1 MDEDHEP
8 IPEIPLRMAPES
20 SKAKALVDGN
30 YGYSAAGDQHKLG
43 GKPDWIQGD
52 DTPKCRECGELM
64 GFYGQLDHLGSIEQL
79 NDAGMIYVFLC
90 RDCYTTEAILQYG

>member
-1 MDEDHEP
+1 MFDDHEP

-20 SKAKALVDGN
+20 SKVKAQVDGTFGN
-30 YGYSAAGDQHKLG
+30 MFAAGDGHKLG

-52 DTPKCRECGELM
+52 ETPKCPECREQME
-64 GFYGQLDHLGSIEQL
+64 FYGQFDHLGSIEAL

-90 RDCYTTEAILQYG
+90 RDC